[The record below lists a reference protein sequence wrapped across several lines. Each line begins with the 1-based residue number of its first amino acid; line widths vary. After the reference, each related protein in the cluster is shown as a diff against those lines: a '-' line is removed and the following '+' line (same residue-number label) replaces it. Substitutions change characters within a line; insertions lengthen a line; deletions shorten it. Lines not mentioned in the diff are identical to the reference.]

1 VLIGRD
7 RKDDAENELFK
18 LRVQEQ
24 INVSVITYDEILE
37 GQAKQL
43 GRIILRGDDDF
54 ILALNAS

>member
-54 ILALNAS
+54 ILPI

>member
-43 GRIILRGDDDF
+43 GRIILPGDDDF
-54 ILALNAS
+54 ILPI

>member
-1 VLIGRD
+1 MLIGRD

-43 GRIILRGDDDF
+43 GRIILPGDDDF
-54 ILALNAS
+54 ILPI